1 MKENR
6 WLIFKSL
13 MWVTMLTMTLI
24 IWVNAIL
31 HQQERKWTQEPLNAS
46 QMDARMLEFDGYE
59 NVYREVG
66 IVQSEDIAT
75 DTIDPKIYSKIY
87 TKKGRLKNNLNK

>member
-6 WLIFKSL
+6 WLIFKSA
-13 MWVTMLTMTLI
+13 MWVMMLTATVI

-46 QMDARMLEFDGYE
+46 QIDARMLEFDGYE

-75 DTIDPKIYSKIY
+75 DTIDNRLY
-87 TKKGRLKNNLNK
+87 TTKGRLKKIK